1 MDQTWVLYII
11 LTLFDAHGGLALVKN
26 VTFWQ
31 ITDIHYDQFY
41 VTHGNT
47 ENFCH
52 RDDENEFIFDTAR
65 RFGDYRCEANKE
77 LFESS
82 IRGKIPDFE
91 GVQCKY

>member
-1 MDQTWVLYII
+1 MDKTWVFYVI
-11 LTLFDAHGGLALVKN
+11 LTLFEAASGLKN

-47 ENFCH
+47 DNFCH
-52 RDDENEFIFDTAR
+52 RDPHFDEWIFDTAR

-82 IRGKIPDFE
+82 IRGKF
-91 GVQCKY
+91 